1 MIITLESICDE
12 TVRFARKILFSN
24 KAYIVP
30 MVAVKYDDF
39 CTIAAALVSSAAI
52 LEKNPTGKLVLPIS
66 MTQLYMS
73 EYYDLATCLMDAL
86 GLCDEEQFVVCIDA
100 DENAALAEHF
110 ENDIGTFFTLE
121 ELSIMRRELNTSYHD
136 FRILGKAPR
145 FFHITKGDVY
155 SKHVYQSDIYRHI
168 VY

>member
-52 LEKNPTGKLVLPIS
+52 LENNPTGKLVLPIS

-73 EYYDLATCLMDAL
+73 EYYDIAMHLMNVL
-86 GLCDEEQFVVCIDA
+86 GLCDEEQVIVCIDA

-121 ELSIMRRELNTSYHD
+121 ELSILRRELAMSSHD
-136 FRILGKAPR
+136 FRVFGKIPK
-145 FFHITKGDVY
+145 FFHVPKSDVY
-155 SKHVYQSDIYRHI
+155 SKHVYQRDVYRHI

>member
-30 MVAVKYDDF
+30 TSSVRYDDF
-39 CTIAAALVSSAAI
+39 CTIAAALVSSAAA
-52 LEKNPTGKLVLPIS
+52 LEKNPHGKLVLPVS

-73 EYYDLATCLMDAL
+73 EYYDLTMHLMEVL

-110 ENDIGTFFTLE
+110 ENDIGAFFTLE
-121 ELSIMRRELNTSYHD
+121 ELSIMRRELNTTTND
-136 FRILGKAPR
+136 FRIFGKSPR
-145 FFHITKGDVY
+145 FFHVPSDDVY
-155 SKHVYQSDIYRHI
+155 NKNVYQRDVYRHI

>member
-1 MIITLESICDE
+1 MIITLESICDD
-12 TVRFARKILFSN
+12 TVRFARKVLFSN

-30 MVAVKYDDF
+30 TVSVKYDDF
-39 CTIAAALVSSAAI
+39 CTIAAALVSSAAA
-52 LEKNPTGKLVLPIS
+52 LEKNPSGKLVLPVS

-73 EYYDLATCLMDAL
+73 EYYDLSMHLMRAL

-110 ENDIGTFFTLE
+110 ENDIDTFFTLE
-121 ELSIMRRELNTSYHD
+121 ELSIMRRELATSSLD
-136 FRILGKAPR
+136 FRIFGRSPR
-145 FFHITKGDVY
+145 FFHVPKTDVY
-155 SKHVYQSDIYRHI
+155 NRHVYQRDVYRHI

>member
-1 MIITLESICDE
+1 MIITLESICDD

-30 MVAVKYDDF
+30 TVSVKYDDF
-39 CTIAAALVSSAAI
+39 CTIAAALVSSAAA
-52 LEKNPTGKLVLPIS
+52 LEKNPSGKLVLPVS

-73 EYYDLATCLMDAL
+73 EYYDLAMHLMDLL

-110 ENDIGTFFTLE
+110 ENDIGAFFTLE
-121 ELSIMRRELNTSYHD
+121 ELSMMRRELTTSAHD
-136 FRILGKAPR
+136 FRVFGKSPR
-145 FFHITKGDVY
+145 FFHVPKNDVY
-155 SKHVYQSDIYRHI
+155 NRHVYQRDVYRHI

>member
-12 TVRFARKILFSN
+12 TVRFARKVLFSN

-30 MVAVKYDDF
+30 MVIVKYDDF
-39 CTIAAALVSSAAI
+39 CTIAAALVLSAAI
-52 LEKNPTGKLVLPIS
+52 LKKNPAGKLVLPIS

-73 EYYDLATCLMDAL
+73 EYYDLAMHLMDTL

-110 ENDIGTFFTLE
+110 ESETGAFFTLE
-121 ELSIMRRELNTSYHD
+121 ELSIMRRELNTSCHD
-136 FRILGKAPR
+136 FRIIGKSPR
-145 FFHITKGDVY
+145 FFHVPKDDVY
-155 SKHVYQSDIYRHI
+155 SRHVYQRDVYRRI
-168 VY
+168 AY